1 MVTDQLVVEP
11 KTICALNQIKETCN
25 MRAKF
30 RFRSGVTMGALIST
44 MLFALPLAVAET
56 QDSKPAAPAPDWRAI
71 FQLHY
76 TQRVDEFR
84 HENELFQNV
93 VLVGDSITEGFDVA
107 KYLPGRRVINRG
119 IGADVIGNGLKPDDK
134 RGVLKRID
142 ESFFNLPA
150 TDAFLLIGINDLGD
164 NHTPE
169 QLEAGYREILE
180 QVKKGAPRLK
190 VHVQSL
196 LPTRGNF
203 AKHNANVND
212 FNERLQKLAKEF
224 GYDYIDLHSKMVDD
238 KGELKQELTA
248 DGLHINADG
257 YKIWKAEIESTLHW

>member
-1 MVTDQLVVEP
+1 MKLTIGFSKSVV
-11 KTICALNQIKETCN
+11 
-25 MRAKF
+25 
-30 RFRSGVTMGALIST
+30 
-44 MLFALPLAVAET
+44 AVALLSLLSIARGAEEEK
-56 QDSKPAAPAPDWRAI
+56 KPAAPAPDWRAI

-93 VLVGDSITEGFDVA
+93 ILVGDSITEGFEVT

-119 IGADVIGNGLKPDDK
+119 IGADVIGNDLKPDDK

-164 NHTPE
+164 NHTPD

-180 QVKKGAPRLK
+180 KVKKGAPRLK

-196 LPTRGNF
+196 LPTRGMH
-203 AKHNANVND
+203 AKHNDNVND
-212 FNERLQKLAKEF
+212 VNKRLEKLAKEF
-224 GYDYIDLHSKMVDD
+224 DYDYIDLHSLMIDD
-238 KGELKQELTA
+238 KGELRQELTV

-257 YKIWKAEIESTLHW
+257 YKIWRSQIDKAMGWQ